1 MNTLGYDV
9 QFVGPYSGTH
19 GPAPPSEALPSP
31 PLLPG
36 ETAAADPA
44 VIGLYASGVSPDFAS
59 TGHGAWWGRQAA
71 QVKETINGWVE
82 EYQPDY
88 VLVMLGFNDLGWFVS
103 GPDGLISSMN
113 ELVSWTREAKSD
125 VNILVANVV
134 QRLFIDGR
142 QDLVDNTNTYN
153 EDLKTAVSIWQEV
166 ISSPISYVDVAS
178 NYQCGPGACSD
189 GYDGLHPAAIG
200 EYHIAQAF
208 ANVLRDDFGMKGQ
221 DFSVPTPPSRDIS
234 TPSGFTVQAVPEG
247 IFSGWTEVENA
258 RGYNIRMRI
267 EGMTDWWSDGAVY
280 PNTFASYFTW
290 CLAGMWHRLFI
301 T

>member
-1 MNTLGYDV
+1 MV
-9 QFVGPYSGTH
+9 
-19 GPAPPSEALPSP
+19 
-31 PLLPG
+31 
-36 ETAAADPA
+36 
-44 VIGLYASGVSPDFAS
+44 GLYASGVSPDFAAS
-59 TGHGAWWGRQAA
+59 GHGAYWGRQAA

-103 GPDGLISSMN
+103 GPDGLIASMD
-113 ELVSWTREAKSD
+113 ELVSWTRAAKSD
-125 VNILVANVV
+125 VNILIANVV

-142 QDLVDNTNTYN
+142 EDLVQNTYTYN
-153 EDLKTAVSIWQEV
+153 EDLKTAVSIWSEV
-166 ISSPISYVDVAS
+166 TSSPISYVDVAS
-178 NYQCGPGACSD
+178 IYQCGPEACPD

-208 ANVLRDDFGMKGQ
+208 ANVLRDDFGMRGQ
-221 DFSVPTPPSRDIS
+221 DFSVPTPPSRDIT
-234 TPSGFTVQAVPEG
+234 TPSGFSVQAVPEG
-247 IFSGWTEVENA
+247 IFSSWTEVENA

-290 CLAGMWHRLFI
+290 CLAGK
-301 T
+301 